1 MPWLLLPPPGR
12 ARGCRS
18 GVGLPRR
25 RVRRADSPRP
35 RSQALFSPA
44 WAAWR
49 VLRGAP
55 GARKIRAPAPGVH
68 MVPPRLRGC
77 GEWSAHA
84 PRRLPAPTRVGA
96 LEAPGGRGSAR
107 MGLSQ
112 WWHTGPGSPR
122 PPGAGRARSRQDMGR
137 ARCGQGMVQAG
148 HEGGRVR
155 CRQDMEQAEHGAG
168 RARSRKSPEPL
179 GTSRAGH
186 GAGRT
191 RSRQGMV
198 QAEPGAPRQVQGSGR
213 RAVPASGQAWD

>member
-1 MPWLLLPPPGR
+1 MPWLRLPPPGR

-112 WWHTGPGSPR
+112 WWHTGPGSAR

-148 HEGGRVR
+148 HE
-155 CRQDMEQAEHGAG
+155 AG
-168 RARSRKSPEPL
+168 RARSPSARPEQDMEQVKVWFQNRRTKFKRQKLEEEGSDSQQKKKGTHHINRWRIATKQASPEEIDV
-179 GTSRAGH
+179 TS
-186 GAGRT
+186 
-191 RSRQGMV
+191 
-198 QAEPGAPRQVQGSGR
+198 
-213 RAVPASGQAWD
+213 DD